1 MKTHKLSYLA
11 LLAVALVFT
20 ACAPTAKEDPEA
32 AATKE
37 QAAKMGKNKMVIEK
51 IFKALEANSVD
62 SLLTYFADNLVEHA
76 PAPGGS
82 TTGLQ
87 SQRDL
92 MKFYGAAFPVVKFS
106 NISMLADGD
115 MVVAHFNIKAKNSGP
130 MGEMPATN
138 KDVDINGVDIYKM
151 ENGKVVE
158 HWGYFEEGK
167 MMMQLGMMGDQKA
180 DAKKK

>member
-1 MKTHKLSYLA
+1 MKTNKLSFLV
-11 LLAVALVFT
+11 LVAVALFFT
-20 ACAPTAKEDPEA
+20 ACAPTTKEDPEA
-32 AATKE
+32 AAAKE
-37 QAAKMGKNKMVIEK
+37 RTAAMEKNKMVVGK

-62 SLLTYFADNLVEHA
+62 SLVTYFADNMLEHA

-82 TTGLQ
+82 TTGPQ

-92 MKFYGAAFPVVKFS
+92 MKFYGAAFPVVKFT

-115 MVVAHFNIKAKNSGP
+115 MVVAHFNIKGKNSGP

-138 KDVDINGVDIYKM
+138 KDVDVNGVDIYKM
-151 ENGKVVE
+151 ENGKVAE
-158 HWGYFEEGK
+158 HWAYFEEGK